1 MFSIVLLDRTQ
12 VYDIEE
18 ARMNART
25 SRQVR
30 LVARPR
36 GIPQA
41 QHFSLVTEPVATP
54 GEGEILVRNRY
65 LSVDP
70 AQRGWAND
78 EGNYSAPVPLDTP
91 MRALAVGEIIE
102 TNAPEFRTGEFV
114 YGWFGWQ
121 TFCVTTPD
129 AVLRRVTPSALP
141 LSASLSLLGI
151 NGLTAYLALHGLGD
165 PKPREHVLVST
176 AAGSVGSFV
185 GQLAQ
190 IAGCRTVGLT
200 SSAEK
205 AALAQARYGY
215 QAMINYRDTADLAA
229 VIREACPD
237 GNDVFFDN
245 TGGPIADAAI
255 RSMRLRGRIIQCGT
269 AANAS
274 WTPVPTGP
282 RPEREILT
290 RRLRWSGFIIFD
302 HIAEFEQAATRL
314 TEFALDGKIV
324 HDEEILPG
332 LENAPGAIAQLYRGD
347 NHGKL
352 IIAVD

>member
-1 MFSIVLLDRTQ
+1 MHAD
-12 VYDIEE
+12 
-18 ARMNART
+18 MN
-25 SRQVR
+25 RQVR

-41 QHFSLVTEPVATP
+41 GHFALVTEPVATP
-54 GEGEILVRNRY
+54 GAGEILIRNHY

-78 EGNYSAPVPLDTP
+78 EGNYSAPVPLNSP
-91 MRALAVGEIIE
+91 MRALAVGEVLE
-102 TNAPEFRTGEFV
+102 SNAAGFRAGEFV

-121 TFCVTTPD
+121 TCCVATPE
-129 AVLRRVTPSALP
+129 AVLRRVSPSALP
-141 LSASLSLLGI
+141 LSANLGLLGI
-151 NGLTAYLALHGLGD
+151 NGLTAYLALHRLGD
-165 PKPREHVLVST
+165 PRPGEHVLVST

-190 IAGCRTVGLT
+190 ISGCRAVGLT
-200 SSAEK
+200 SSSEK

-215 QAMINYRDTADLAA
+215 RQMINYRDATDLAGA
-229 VIREACPD
+229 IREACPD
-237 GNDVFFDN
+237 GNDIFFDN

-255 RSMRLRGRIIQCGT
+255 RSMRLHGRIIQCGT

-274 WTPVPTGP
+274 WTPVPSGP

-302 HIAEFEQAATRL
+302 HVAEFEEAATQL
-314 TEFALDGKIV
+314 TQLALEGKVV

-332 LENAPGAIAQLYRGD
+332 LEHAPGAIARLYSGT
-347 NHGKL
+347 NQGKL

>member
-1 MFSIVLLDRTQ
+1 MGALV
-12 VYDIEE
+12 
-18 ARMNART
+18 N
-25 SRQVR
+25 RQVR
-30 LVARPR
+30 LVSRPR

-41 QHFSLVTEPVATP
+41 EHFALATEPMPAP
-54 GEGEILVRNRY
+54 GKGEILIRNRY

-78 EGNYSAPVPLDTP
+78 EGNYSAPVPLDAP
-91 MRALAVGEIIE
+91 MRALTVGEIIE
-102 TNAPEFRTGEFV
+102 SNASEFRAGEFV

-121 TFCVTTPD
+121 IYCVATPD
-129 AVLRRVTPSALP
+129 AVLRRVQPSALP
-141 LSASLSLLGI
+141 LSANVSLLGI

-165 PKPREHVLVST
+165 PKPGEHVLVST

-190 IAGCRTVGLT
+190 IAGCRAVGLT

-205 AALAQARYGY
+205 AALAKARYGY
-215 QAMINYRDTADLAA
+215 QDMINYREITDLAA
-229 VIREACPD
+229 AIREACPD
-237 GNDVFFDN
+237 GNDIFFDN
-245 TGGPIADAAI
+245 TGGSIADAAI
-255 RSMRLRGRIIQCGT
+255 RSMRLRGRMIQCGT

-274 WTPVPTGP
+274 WTPVPSGP

-302 HIAEFEQAATRL
+302 HIGEFEIAAARL
-314 TEFALDGKIV
+314 TQFALAGKIV
-324 HDEEILPG
+324 YDEEIMPG
-332 LENAPGAIAQLYRGD
+332 LEHAPGAIARLYRGE
-347 NHGKL
+347 NRGKL

>member
-1 MFSIVLLDRTQ
+1 MLLR
-12 VYDIEE
+12 E
-18 ARMNART
+18 N
-25 SRQVR
+25 RQVR
-30 LVARPR
+30 LVARPQ

-41 QHFSLVTEPVATP
+41 EHFSLVTEPVAAP
-54 GEGEILVRNRY
+54 GKGEMLIQNRY

-78 EGNYSAPVPLDTP
+78 EGNYRAPVPLNTP
-91 MRALAVGEIIE
+91 MRALAVGEILE
-102 TNAPEFRTGEFV
+102 SNAPAFRTGEFV

-121 TFCVTTPD
+121 GYCVATPD
-129 AVLRRVTPSALP
+129 AVLRRVVPSALA
-141 LSASLSLLGI
+141 LSANLSVLGM

-165 PKPREHVLVST
+165 PQPGEHVLVST

-190 IAGCRTVGLT
+190 IAGCRAVGLT
-200 SSAEK
+200 GSAEK
-205 AALAQARYGY
+205 IARAKSRYGY
-215 QAMINYRDTADLAA
+215 QEMINYREVADMEAA
-229 VIREACPD
+229 IRAACPD
-237 GNDVFFDN
+237 GNDIFFDN

-255 RSMRLRGRIIQCGT
+255 RTMRLRGRVIQCGT

-302 HIAEFEQAATRL
+302 HVAEFETAAARL
-314 TEFALDGKIV
+314 TQLALEGKV
-324 HDEEILPG
+324 VYDEEILPG
-332 LENAPGAIAQLYRGD
+332 LEHAPGAIAQLYRGE
-347 NHGKL
+347 NRGRL

>member
-1 MFSIVLLDRTQ
+1 MP
-12 VYDIEE
+12 
-18 ARMNART
+18 AREN
-25 SRQVR
+25 RQVR
-30 LVARPR
+30 LVTRPR

-41 QHFSLVTEPVATP
+41 EHFSLVSEPVAAH
-54 GEGEILVRNRY
+54 GNGQILIENRY

-91 MRALAVGEIIE
+91 MRALAVGEILE
-102 TNAPEFRTGEFV
+102 SNAPEFRADEYV

-121 TFCVTTPD
+121 RYCVTTPD
-129 AVLRRVTPSALP
+129 SVLRRVIPSNLP
-141 LSASLSLLGI
+141 LSAHLSVLGM
-151 NGLTAYLALHGLGD
+151 NGLAAYLAFHGLGD
-165 PKPREHVLVST
+165 PKPGEHVLVST

-190 IAGCRTVGLT
+190 IAGCRAVGLT
-200 SSAEK
+200 GSADK
-205 AALAQARYGY
+205 AALAKARYGY
-215 QAMINYRDTADLAA
+215 QGMINYREAADLDAA
-229 VIREACPD
+229 IRAACPD
-237 GNDVFFDN
+237 GNDIFFDN

-255 RSMRLRGRIIQCGT
+255 RTMRLRGRVIQCGT

-274 WTPVPTGP
+274 WKPVPAGP

-302 HIAEFEQAATRL
+302 HVAEFEAAAANL
-314 TEFALDGKIV
+314 AELALAGKIV
-324 HDEEILPG
+324 YDEEILPG
-332 LENAPGAIAQLYRGD
+332 LEHAPGAIAQLYRGE

>member
-1 MFSIVLLDRTQ
+1 MPLRENL
-12 VYDIEE
+12 
-18 ARMNART
+18 
-25 SRQVR
+25 QVR

-41 QHFSLVTEPVATP
+41 EHFLIVTEPAAAP
-54 GEGEILVRNRY
+54 GKGEVLIENRY

-78 EGNYSAPVPLDTP
+78 EGNYSAPVSLNAP
-91 MRALAVGEIIE
+91 MRALAVGEILE
-102 TNAPEFRTGEFV
+102 SNAPEFRAGEFV
-114 YGWFGWQ
+114 YGWFGSQ
-121 TFCVTTPD
+121 RYCVATPD
-129 AVLRRVTPSALP
+129 AVLRRVVPSALP
-141 LSASLSLLGI
+141 LSANLSVLGM

-165 PKPREHVLVST
+165 PQPGEYVLVST

-185 GQLAQ
+185 GQLAK
-190 IAGCRTVGLT
+190 IAGCRAVGLT
-200 SSAEK
+200 SSIEK
-205 AALAQARYGY
+205 VELAKSRYGY
-215 QAMINYRDTADLAA
+215 QDMINYREVADLGAA
-229 VIREACPD
+229 IRAACPD
-237 GNDVFFDN
+237 GNDIFFDN

-255 RSMRLRGRIIQCGT
+255 RTMRLRGRVIQCGT

-302 HIAEFEQAATRL
+302 HVAEFETAAARL
-314 TEFALDGKIV
+314 TQLALEGKIV
-324 HDEEILPG
+324 YDEEILPG
-332 LENAPGAIAQLYRGD
+332 LQHAPPAIDQLYRGE

-352 IIAVD
+352 IIKVD